1 MIFKFRRTR
10 PELDSDPVVR
20 SFVRNHIPWP
30 ERFVSRIDAEDEM
43 FLFDLQADPEGDRR
57 RNAIG
62 YYSVG
67 SRIFGAIEQIGA
79 WHFGSIAKVGS
90 FLDFASGYGRSTRF
104 LVQELAPN
112 RIWACDIYP
121 KAVDFQKRHYGV
133 HGIVSVPDPN
143 DFPKDTQFDFIFASS
158 FFTHMP
164 ESTFYRWMET
174 LYSLL
179 TESGILVFSA
189 HDASKLPPSVPLPPS
204 GILFIASSESRTL
217 DKNQYGSCYVD
228 QHFVTQVVDSV
239 TQGRTHLHRIDRG
252 LDRFQDIYILAK
264 NLNRDFSDL
273 NFSHDPGGCFDRGEL
288 SADGT
293 VCLNGWAADI
303 NVGASIKEVQF
314 LTNGKVIATVVP
326 CHERPDVAAF
336 FQRPAVIR
344 SGWTCNLKRGLIRSN
359 DIVEIKVVNNRG
371 RSRIIAYDFLKSMVR
386 RARAAG

>member
-1 MIFKFRRTR
+1 MIFKFGRTKL
-10 PELDSDPVVR
+10 ELDSDPVVR
-20 SFVRNHIPWP
+20 SFIRHHIPCP

-67 SRIFGAIEQIGA
+67 SRIFGAIQQIGA
-79 WHFGSIAKVGS
+79 WHFKRLTEVGS

-112 RIWACDIYP
+112 RVWACDIYP

-133 HGIVSVPDPN
+133 QGIVSVPDPT

-174 LYSLL
+174 LYGLL
-179 TESGILVFSA
+179 TERGILVFST
-189 HDASKLPPSVPLPPS
+189 HDAAKLPPSVPLPPS

-217 DKNQYGSCYVD
+217 DSNQYGSCYVD
-228 QHFVTQVVDSV
+228 QQFVPRVVDSV
-239 TQGRTHLHRIDRG
+239 TRGKAHLHRIERG

-264 NLNRDFSDL
+264 NLNKDFSDL
-273 NFSHDPGGCFDRGEL
+273 NFVHDPGGCFDRGEL
-288 SADGT
+288 SADGS
-293 VCLNGWAADI
+293 VNLNGWAADI

-314 LTNGKVIATVVP
+314 LTNDRLISSVVP
-326 CHERPDVAAF
+326 SYDRPDVAAF
-336 FQRPAVIR
+336 FQRPAVLR
-344 SGWTCNLKRGLIRSN
+344 SGWSCNLKRGLIRSN
-359 DIVEIKVVNNRG
+359 DIVEINVVNDKG
-371 RSRIIAYDFLKSMVR
+371 RSRVIAYDYLKSMVR